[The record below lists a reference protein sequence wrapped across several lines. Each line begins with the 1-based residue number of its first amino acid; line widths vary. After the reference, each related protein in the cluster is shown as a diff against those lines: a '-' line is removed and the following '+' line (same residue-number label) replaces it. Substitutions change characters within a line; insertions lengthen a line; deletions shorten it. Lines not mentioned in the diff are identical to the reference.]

1 MSEQPGN
8 GFFSEAYDFIF
19 GKSVVI
25 SPEENVKKWQDA
37 LQKEKRNITRQIRT
51 IQREQVK
58 IQREITALSKKGDRE
73 NAKTLVKE
81 LIRSRK
87 QVDRMH
93 TSIAQINSVSMQL
106 RQNLATY
113 KMVGA
118 MKRSTDIMKA
128 LNDIVKVPELQMTMM
143 TMAKEM
149 EKAGLIDEIVGEALG
164 DEEELSE
171 EADEE
176 VTKILDELVLNFQ
189 ESTPSVGKKV
199 LNNTNANTK
208 QKELESSEEDN
219 EEDAFLRSKI
229 QTLG

>member
-1 MSEQPGN
+1 MSEPGN

-19 GKSVVI
+19 GKQVVI
-25 SPEENVKKWQDA
+25 TPEENVKKWQDA
-37 LQKEKRNITRQIRT
+37 LLKEKRNITRQIRT
-51 IQREQVK
+51 IQREQAK

-164 DEEELSE
+164 DDEELSE

-199 LNNTNANTK
+199 VNNTNIK

>member
-51 IQREQVK
+51 IQREQAK

-143 TMAKEM
+143 TMAREM

-199 LNNTNANTK
+199 LNTNVNNK
-208 QKELESSEEDN
+208 QKALESSEEDN